1 MLPRARVVP
10 NVEASLW
17 LALAVYRTLVL
28 GYAVVVVAW
37 HWRDYDHP
45 LVAWLALGGMAVWT
59 GLCARLY
66 SWPRYR
72 SWPVLVADLGLAC
85 AAILLTL
92 LVVGAEHRQSA
103 PTLPTFWASASLL
116 AWALRFGPAG
126 GAAAAV
132 ALSACNVLVRGETT
146 LATWSNT
153 FVLFLAGTVIGYVS
167 RLALTAEAERARVA
181 EVAAAAAERE
191 RLARSIHDSVL
202 QVLAWVQRRGSE
214 IGGEAADLGRLAGE
228 QERALRALVARGLP
242 SDSAAGAATDLGL
255 LLSTT
260 VADRRYATLA
270 APATPVLLGTHVA
283 REVQAAVVEAL
294 DNVRRH
300 AGAGAR
306 AWVLL
311 EEADGQVTVT
321 VRDDGAG
328 IAAGRLDAARE
339 AGRLGVAQSIVGR
352 LRAIGG
358 DASLTSTVDQ
368 GTEVE
373 LRLPGTRR
381 AARR

>member
-1 MLPRARVVP
+1 VVP

-17 LALAVYRTLVL
+17 LALAAYRTLVL
-28 GYAVVVVAW
+28 GYAVFVVAW
-37 HWRDYDHP
+37 HWVSYDHP
-45 LVAWLALGGMAVWT
+45 LVAWLALAGMAIWT
-59 GLCARLY
+59 GLCAWLY
-66 SWPRYR
+66 SSPRYR
-72 SWPVLVADLGLAC
+72 SWPVLAVDLGVAC
-85 AAILLTL
+85 VAILLTL
-92 LVVGAEHRQSA
+92 FVVSAEYRQSA
-103 PTLPTFWASASLL
+103 PTLPTFWASASML
-116 AWALRFGPAG
+116 AWAVRFGPVG
-126 GAAAAV
+126 GATAAAA
-132 ALSACNVLVRGETT
+132 LSVCNVLVRGEIT

-202 QVLAWVQRRGSE
+202 QVLAWVQRRGAE

-228 QERALRALVARGLP
+228 QERALRALVARGVP
-242 SDSAAGAATDLGL
+242 PASTAEGPAQSAGTATDLGL

-260 VADRRYATLA
+260 VADRSYATFA
-270 APATPVLLGTHVA
+270 GPATPVLLGTYVA
-283 REVQAAVVEAL
+283 RETQAAVAETL
-294 DNVRRH
+294 DNVHRH
-300 AGAGAR
+300 AGEGAQ

-311 EEADGQVTVT
+311 EEVDGQVTVT

-328 IAAGRLDAARE
+328 MAPGRLATARD

-352 LRAIGG
+352 LRAMGG
-358 DASLTSTVDQ
+358 DASVTSTLGQ

-373 LRLPGTRR
+373 LRLPGIKE
-381 AARR
+381 AR

>member
-1 MLPRARVVP
+1 
-10 NVEASLW
+10 
-17 LALAVYRTLVL
+17 
-28 GYAVVVVAW
+28 
-37 HWRDYDHP
+37 
-45 LVAWLALGGMAVWT
+45 LGGMAMWT
-59 GLCARLY
+59 GLCGWLY
-66 SWPRYR
+66 SSPRYR
-72 SWPVLVADLGLAC
+72 SWPVLVADLGVAC

-92 LVVGAEHRQSA
+92 VVVNAEYRQSA
-103 PTLPTFWASASLL
+103 PTLPTFWASASML
-116 AWALRFGPAG
+116 AWAVRFGPVG
-126 GAAAAV
+126 GATAAAA
-132 ALSACNVLVRGETT
+132 LSVCNVLVRGEAT
-146 LATWSNT
+146 LATLSNT

-228 QERALRALVARGLP
+228 QERALRALVARGVP
-242 SDSAAGAATDLGL
+242 PASSAECPAQSTDLGL

-260 VADRRYATLA
+260 VADRSYATFA
-270 APATPVLLGTHVA
+270 GPATPVLLGIYVA
-283 REVQAAVVEAL
+283 REAQAAVAETL

-300 AGAGAR
+300 AGEGAR

-311 EEADGQVTVT
+311 EEVDGQVTVT

-328 IAAGRLDAARE
+328 MAPGRLAAARD

-358 DASLTSTVDQ
+358 DAAVTSTLGQ

-373 LRLPGTRR
+373 LRLPGIEE
-381 AARR
+381 AR